1 MNGVQFPESWR
12 IELLAKTHNRKN
24 FRSGQI
30 EVDRWLSQSA
40 LQSQLKHLTTTKV
53 LLDKDSSILGYFT
66 LATSQ
71 VDFSELPEALT
82 KTLPRRQLPVAVL
95 AWIGVGTAYQGKGI
109 GKRMLAAA
117 LRDCHEA
124 SETFAFIAVIL
135 DCVDEAA
142 KRFYQ
147 HFDFE
152 ELPGYPMRLFL
163 SFKQLDKLMK
173 PS

>member
-1 MNGVQFPESWR
+1 MTGVQFPGSWR
-12 IELLAKTHNRKN
+12 IELLAKTHNRKA
-24 FRSGQI
+24 FRSGHS

-40 LQSQLKHLTTTKV
+40 LQSQMKHLTSTKV
-53 LLDKDSSILGYFT
+53 LLDKDGAIVGYYTF
-66 LATSQ
+66 ASSQ
-71 VDFSELPEALT
+71 VDFSDLPEALA
-82 KTLPRRQLPVAVL
+82 KSLPRRQLPVAVL
-95 AWIGVGTAYQGKGI
+95 AWFGVGTAYQGEGI
-109 GKRMLAAA
+109 GKRLLATA

-124 SETFAFIAVIL
+124 AETFAFIAVIL

-173 PS
+173 

>member
-1 MNGVQFPESWR
+1 
-12 IELLAKTHNRKN
+12 
-24 FRSGQI
+24 
-30 EVDRWLSQSA
+30 
-40 LQSQLKHLTTTKV
+40 
-53 LLDKDSSILGYFT
+53 
-66 LATSQ
+66 
-71 VDFSELPEALT
+71 
-82 KTLPRRQLPVAVL
+82 
-95 AWIGVGTAYQGKGI
+95 
-109 GKRMLAAA
+109 MLAAA